1 MAVLRR
7 STLLPPGRPCQLP
20 LTTGD
25 LCCCCACACRVPFGQ
40 ELLVV
45 GDAEALGSW

>member
-1 MAVLRR
+1 MAHPATLRPAAAAR
-7 STLLPPGRPCQLP
+7 PFQLL

-25 LCCCCACACRVPFGQ
+25 LCCRCACACRVPFGQ

-45 GDAEALGSW
+45 GDADALGSW